1 MVANPSSKMP
11 ITLSARFEYTV
22 PIALNDYNAKA
33 SLYSEGVFIGKITL
47 CLCTLGEY
55 INVSK

>member
-1 MVANPSSKMP
+1 MP
-11 ITLSARFEYTV
+11 ITLSASFEYTV

-55 INVSK
+55 INVSR